1 MNALA
6 TDTPTPATIA
16 GVATAGGAAP
26 GGTLVASE
34 LARDFPILS
43 RPVRGKRLVYLD
55 NGATTHKPDAVVEA
69 ERLFYRESNAN
80 IHRGVH
86 WLSQHAT
93 DLYEQARGRVQRLLN
108 AARADEIVFTRGT
121 TESINLVAF
130 SWGRANLA
138 AGDEIVLTGMEH
150 HSNIVPWQLLCE
162 QTGAVLKVVP
172 LTDRGEL
179 QLDVYESLLGPRT
192 RLVSVV
198 HVSNALGTVNPV
210 ARMIERAHAVGAR
223 VLVDGAQ
230 AVAHQAVDVQALG
243 CDFYAFSG
251 HKLYGPTGIG
261 ALFARH
267 ELLAAMPPWQGGGD
281 MIRTV
286 SFEGST
292 WADAP
297 QRFEAGT
304 PNIAGAVGLAAAIDY
319 VLAIGLD
326 RIAEHE
332 HRLLAHATEAVQ
344 RIPGLRLIGTARDK
358 AGILSF
364 VVDGIHPHDLG
375 TILDAEGVA
384 IRAGHHCAMP
394 VMTRFGIPGTARASL
409 ALYNDERDVAA
420 LVAAIGKAQQ
430 MFGTG
435 ARK

>member
-6 TDTPTPATIA
+6 TAVPTPPAA
-16 GVATAGGAAP
+16 SGSAAAAAKGA
-26 GGTLVASE
+26 LVAAD

-43 RPVRGKRLVYLD
+43 RPVRGRRLVYLD
-55 NGATTHKPDAVVEA
+55 NGATTQKPEAVIEA
-69 ERLFYRESNAN
+69 ERRFYRESNAN

-93 DLYEQARGRVQRLLN
+93 DLYEQARERVQRLLN
-108 AARADEIVFTRGT
+108 AASADEIVFTRGT
-121 TESINLVAF
+121 TEAINLVAY
-130 SWGRANLA
+130 SWGRANLK
-138 AGDEIVLTGMEH
+138 AGDEVVLTGMEH
-150 HSNIVPWQLLCE
+150 HSNIVPWQLVCE
-162 QTGAVLKVVP
+162 QTGAVLRVVP
-172 LTDRGEL
+172 ITDRGEL
-179 QLDVYESLLGPRT
+179 RLDAYESLLGPRT

-210 ARMIERAHAVGAR
+210 ARMVELAHAAGAK

-230 AVAHQAVDVQALG
+230 AVAHQPVDVQALG

-261 ALFARH
+261 ALYGRR

-304 PNIAGAVGLAAAIDY
+304 PNIAGAVGLGVAIDY
-319 VLAIGLD
+319 VLAIGLE

-332 HRLLAHATEAVQ
+332 HRLLAHATEAAQ
-344 RIPGLRLIGTARDK
+344 RIPGLRLIGTAADK

-375 TILDAEGVA
+375 TILDSEGVA
-384 IRAGHHCAMP
+384 IRTGHHCAMP
-394 VMTRFGIPGTARASL
+394 VMDFFGVPATARASF
-409 ALYNDERDVAA
+409 ACYNDDQDVARLVAA
-420 LVAAIGKAQQ
+420 LHKAREV
-430 MFGTG
+430 FG
-435 ARK
+435 